1 MGRVAYRLR
10 PGSLMRRLV
19 FASLCLAACAHPARS
34 PARAPVS
41 TVARGPSRLQVD
53 SFVRTVRD
61 MAAWAI
67 VTPAAHIPVGGLQDA
82 TGTVASVTDNAGT
95 RPVPTPDTIVSS
107 FRDLL
112 SAAARRQ
119 KSTVAGIG
127 YLVQRIP
134 PGGKSAVN
142 AVLVEVESASG
153 YRADVLWPYTRNE
166 FGEPQFAKSY
176 VLPGSMR
183 VYGAVLSTPGAPQ
196 RDY

>member
-1 MGRVAYRLR
+1 
-10 PGSLMRRLV
+10 MRRLL
-19 FASLCLAACAHPARS
+19 FATLFVTACAS
-34 PARAPVS
+34 PGNTSPGARAS
-41 TVARGPSRLQVD
+41 IAARGPSRTQVD

-67 VTPAAHIPVGGLQDA
+67 VTPAAHIPVGGLRDA
-82 TGTVASVTDNAGT
+82 TGTVSSVTDNAGIH
-95 RPVPTPDTIVSS
+95 PVPTPDTIVNP

-119 KSTVAGIG
+119 NSTAAGLA

-142 AVLVEVESASG
+142 AVLVEVESVSG

-166 FGEPQFAKSY
+166 FGEPQFAKFY

-183 VYGAVLSTPGAPQ
+183 VFGGKGDTPGAPQ
-196 RDY
+196 R

>member
-1 MGRVAYRLR
+1 
-10 PGSLMRRLV
+10 MRRLV
-19 FASLCLAACAHPARS
+19 FASLCVAACARPAQRPPQT
-34 PARAPVS
+34 PAS
-41 TVARGPSRLQVD
+41 SVARGPSRMQVD

-61 MAAWAI
+61 LAAWAI

-82 TGTVASVTDNAGT
+82 TGTVSSVTDNAGT
-95 RPVPTPDTIVSS
+95 QPVPTPDTIVSS

-119 KSTVAGIG
+119 KSTAAGLG

-142 AVLVEVESASG
+142 AVLVEVESVSG

-166 FGEPQFAKSY
+166 FGEPQFARSY

-183 VYGAVLSTPGAPQ
+183 VFGVDLNTPGAP
-196 RDY
+196 RR

>member
-1 MGRVAYRLR
+1 M
-10 PGSLMRRLV
+10 
-19 FASLCLAACAHPARS
+19 
-34 PARAPVS
+34 
-41 TVARGPSRLQVD
+41 QVD

-61 MAAWAI
+61 LAAWAI

-82 TGTVASVTDNAGT
+82 TGTVSSVTDNAGT
-95 RPVPTPDTIVSS
+95 QPAPTPDTIVSS

-119 KSTVAGIG
+119 KSTAAGLG

-142 AVLVEVESASG
+142 AVLVEVESVSG

-166 FGEPQFAKSY
+166 FGEPQFARSY

-183 VYGAVLSTPGAPQ
+183 VFGVDRNTPGAP
-196 RDY
+196 RR